1 MALFPP
7 SSNADYRGAAVSA
20 WFLAL
25 AGVMTILPGM
35 IHYFL
40 PDGGSGVIA
49 HIDLSTRA
57 DTIIAI
63 FAWYGA
69 MQIPFGILI
78 LIIALRYR
86 TLVPLV
92 LLLLILMHALSAFA
106 AWFWKSSQTG
116 HHPPEHFVSAIFV
129 LLGLLFF
136 LFSLS
141 DRGGQQGSARRA

>member
-1 MALFPP
+1 MALLPP
-7 SSNADYRGAAVSA
+7 STNAAYRGSILAA

-25 AGVMTILPGM
+25 SSVTTIVPGM

-40 PDGGSGVIA
+40 PDGGAGVIGGV
-49 HIDLSTRA
+49 DLSTRA

-92 LLLLILMHALSAFA
+92 LLLTIFMQALGAYS
-106 AWFWKSSQTG
+106 AWFGKGSRG
-116 HHPPEHFVSAIFV
+116 DHHPPEHYGSAVFVVLGAIF
-129 LLGLLFF
+129 FF
-136 LFSLS
+136 LSLR
-141 DRGGQQGSARRA
+141 DRRAQQEPTT

>member
-1 MALFPP
+1 MALLPA
-7 SSNADYRGAAVSA
+7 STNAAYRGSILAA

-25 AGVMTILPGM
+25 SSVTTIVPGM

-40 PDGGSGVIA
+40 PDGGAGVIGGV
-49 HIDLSTRA
+49 DLSTRA

-69 MQIPFGILI
+69 MQIPFGLLI

-92 LLLLILMHALSAFA
+92 LLLLVLLQSLSAFS
-106 AWFWKSSQTG
+106 AWFWKGSHGG
-116 HHPPEHFVSAIFV
+116 HHPPEHYGAALFIV
-129 LLGLLFF
+129 LGLVFF
-136 LFSLS
+136 ALSL
-141 DRGGQQGSARRA
+141 RPRRT

>member
-1 MALFPP
+1 MVLFPP
-7 SSNADYRGAAVSA
+7 SSNADYRGAAASA

-40 PDGGSGVIA
+40 PDGGAGVIA

-57 DTIIAI
+57 DTIVAI

-69 MQIPFGILI
+69 MQISFGILI
-78 LIIALRYR
+78 LVIALRYR
-86 TLVPLV
+86 ALVPLV
-92 LLLLILMHALSAFA
+92 LLLLILMHGLSAFA
-106 AWFWKSSQTG
+106 AWVWKGAQSD
-116 HHPPEHFVSAIFV
+116 HHPPEHYGSAIFV

-136 LFSLS
+136 VFSLNG
-141 DRGGQQGSARRA
+141 RGRQQGPARGA

>member
-1 MALFPP
+1 MALLPP
-7 SSNADYRGAAVSA
+7 STNADYRGSTLAA
-20 WFLAL
+20 WFLVFSAVL
-25 AGVMTILPGM
+25 TIAPGM

-49 HIDLSTRA
+49 HIDLTTRA

-92 LLLLILMHALSAFA
+92 LLLLILMQSLSAFA
-106 AWFWKSSQTG
+106 AWFWKGSHG
-116 HHPPEHFVSAIFV
+116 DHHPPEHYGSAIFV
-129 LLGLLFF
+129 ALGLVFF
-136 LFSLS
+136 ALSL
-141 DRGGQQGSARRA
+141 RPRRT

>member
-1 MALFPP
+1 MALLPP
-7 SSNADYRGAAVSA
+7 STNAAYRGSVLAA

-25 AGVMTILPGM
+25 SGLLTIAPGM

-92 LLLLILMHALSAFA
+92 LLLMILVQALSAFA
-106 AWFWKSSQTG
+106 AWFWKGSHG
-116 HHPPEHFVSAIFV
+116 DHHPPEHYASALFIVLGVIF
-129 LLGLLFF
+129 FA
-136 LFSLS
+136 FSLR
-141 DRGGQQGSARRA
+141 DRRTQ

>member
-1 MALFPP
+1 MALLPP
-7 SSNADYRGAAVSA
+7 STNADYRGSTLAA

-25 AGVMTILPGM
+25 SAVTTIVPGM

-40 PDGGSGVIA
+40 PDGGAGVIG
-49 HIDLSTRA
+49 HVDLTTRA
-57 DTIIAI
+57 VTIIAV

-92 LLLLILMHALSAFA
+92 LLLAIVMQALSAYS
-106 AWFWKSSQTG
+106 AWFWKGSHG
-116 HHPPEHFVSAIFV
+116 DHHPPEHYGSAVFVVLGAVFFV
-129 LLGLLFF
+129 L
-136 LFSLS
+136 SLR
-141 DRGGQQGSARRA
+141 DRRAQQELTT